1 MLEVEMKFKV
11 TMPERTLEQLR
22 MLGFLPGDKLVEN
35 DRYYN
40 APDRDFAKTDEALRI
55 RQVEDSSLLTYKG
68 PKLGEKG
75 KVRKEHEVQL
85 AEGSAPMM
93 HQILLDLR
101 YEPSIEVNKERIP
114 YYHPAQKDIEIAWD
128 EVQGLGTYIEL
139 ELKVPEGDQ
148 AEALLCLQYLAESME
163 LKEEE
168 RRSYLQLLLLQHASK

>member
-11 TMPERTLEQLR
+11 SQPERTLEQLR
-22 MLGFLPGDKLVEN
+22 MLGFLRGDKLVEN

-40 APDRDFAKTDEALRI
+40 APDRDFAQTDEALRI
-55 RQVEDSSLLTYKG
+55 RQVGDNCQLTYKG

-85 AEGSAPMM
+85 SEGSARMM

-101 YEPSIEVNKERIP
+101 YEPSIEVKKERTP

-168 RRSYLQLLLLQHASK
+168 RRSYLELLLKQTVG